1 MDTDI
6 NKNKIQD
13 TATKLGPLVT
23 IITASYNSSRYLS
36 ASIESAL
43 AQTYKKW
50 ELIILDDAST
60 DNTETLATKYVKNDP
75 RIQYFRQPKN
85 LGIAGNRNTGFEKA
99 RGKYLAILDSDD
111 MWINPEKLE
120 KQVSFL
126 EKNPAYGL
134 IGTWAKKV
142 DDDGRDISEMKFFID
157 DKKIR
162 KHILRRHQFVDSSSV
177 FLRQAAVDI
186 GGYDPSYAIAGDY
199 NFMLAIGKKYK
210 FANIPEYMTAYRIH
224 SNNTTRIKRTR
235 HVREHLDIIKR
246 YRHNYP
252 GFQSALVKAY
262 LRIILAYL

>member
-1 MDTDI
+1 MDKNM

-13 TATKLGPLVT
+13 TIMKPEHLVS
-23 IITASYNSSRYLS
+23 IITASYNSARYLP

-43 AQTYKKW
+43 AQTYKNW
-50 ELIILDDAST
+50 ELIILDDASI
-60 DNTETLATKYVKNDP
+60 DNTEALAQDFIKMDS
-75 RIQYFRQPKN
+75 RIQYFRQSKN

-111 MWINPEKLE
+111 MWISPEKLE

-142 DDDGRDISEMKFFID
+142 DGNGKDIGNMSFFAD
-157 DKKIR
+157 DKNIR

-177 FLRQAAVDI
+177 FSRQAAMDI
-186 GGYDPSYAIAGDY
+186 EGYDSSYAIAGDY

-224 SNNTTRIKRTR
+224 GTNITKLKRAQ
-235 HVREHLDIIKR
+235 HVREHLEIIKK
-246 YRHNYP
+246 YRHDYP
-252 GFQSALVKAY
+252 GFWSALVKAY
-262 LRIILAYL
+262 LRILLARL